1 MKWINEP
8 GESLQMLAFSQSEVQ
23 MLRNI
28 LANQVRSNISRKYE
42 KYSDL
47 HESGDATDRQ
57 CDLMNKYEDQLAF
70 VDKIIEIEL

>member
-8 GESLQMLAFSQSEVQ
+8 GEPLQMLALSQSEVS
-23 MLRNI
+23 MLRDI
-28 LANQVRSNISRKYE
+28 LAQTRNNISRKYE

-47 HESGDATDRQ
+47 HETGEATDRQ

-70 VDKIIEIEL
+70 VDRIIEIEL